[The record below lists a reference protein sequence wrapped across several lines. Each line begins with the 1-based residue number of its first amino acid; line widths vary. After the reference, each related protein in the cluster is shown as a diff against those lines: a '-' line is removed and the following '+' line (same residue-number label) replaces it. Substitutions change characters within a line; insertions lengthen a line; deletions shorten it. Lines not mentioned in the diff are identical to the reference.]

1 MSDVGDLTE
10 IVFTKIASC
19 DGVVVVVVVVVGRWG
34 WGRRWVMLGA
44 NGSLS

>member
-10 IVFTKIASC
+10 IIFTKIASC
-19 DGVVVVVVVVVGRWG
+19 DGVVGRLG
-34 WGRRWVMLGA
+34 GGRGVMLGA

>member
-10 IVFTKIASC
+10 RIFTKIASC
-19 DGVVVVVVVVVGRWG
+19 DGVVVVVVVGRWG
-34 WGRRWVMLGA
+34 RGVMLGA

>member
-10 IVFTKIASC
+10 RIFTKIASC

-34 WGRRWVMLGA
+34 RGVMLGA

>member
-10 IVFTKIASC
+10 RIFTKIASC
-19 DGVVVVVVVVVGRWG
+19 DGVVVVVVVVGRWG
-34 WGRRWVMLGA
+34 RGAMLGA

>member
-10 IVFTKIASC
+10 RIFTKIASC
-19 DGVVVVVVVVVGRWG
+19 DGVVVVV
-34 WGRRWVMLGA
+34 GRRGRGVMLGA

>member
-10 IVFTKIASC
+10 IIFTKIASC
-19 DGVVVVVVVVVGRWG
+19 DGVVVVVGRLG
-34 WGRRWVMLGA
+34 GGRGVMLGA